1 VRRSKTLAR
10 IRSAQ
15 VVRMCSLGHYMPAF
29 IKHAAAFGYDCIWLD
44 LEHRHLDD
52 AQVQALLAYSHLF
65 DIDIMVRPSTA
76 ERGRL
81 YRYLEDGAA
90 GLMIPHVSTPERAE
104 AVVEATK
111 FPPIGNRGLDGAG
124 LDADFYHQPADEY
137 IEAANRET
145 FVVVQIE
152 TPQALEN
159 LDAIAAIPGIEGLF
173 VGPGDL
179 SMRLKRSKLDL
190 DLDDCV
196 RCVAES
202 AKRHHKAWGLPV
214 SSGEQLQRF
223 ADWGAQL
230 LARGGDFGAVLNE
243 LRHCAGEFE
252 ELVSQSLS

>member
-1 VRRSKTLAR
+1 
-10 IRSAQ
+10 
-15 VVRMCSLGHYMPAF
+15 MCSLGHYMPAF
-29 IKHAAAFGYDCIWLD
+29 IRHAAAYGFDCIWLD
-44 LEHRHLDD
+44 LEHRHLHD

-65 DIDIMVRPSTA
+65 DIDIMVRPSTT

-90 GLMIPHVSTPERAE
+90 GLMIPHVSTPERAA

-124 LDADFYHQPADEY
+124 LDADFYHQPTEEY
-137 IEAANRET
+137 VESANRET

-159 LDAIAAIPGIEGLF
+159 VDAIPGIDGLF

-179 SMRLKRSKLDL
+179 SLRLKRGNTGL

-202 AKRHHKAWGLPV
+202 AKRYHKAWGLPV

-223 ADWGAQL
+223 AEWGAQL
-230 LARGGDFGAVLNE
+230 LARGGDFGAVMQE
-243 LRHCAGEFE
+243 LRNCAVDFDG
-252 ELVSQSLS
+252 LTQS